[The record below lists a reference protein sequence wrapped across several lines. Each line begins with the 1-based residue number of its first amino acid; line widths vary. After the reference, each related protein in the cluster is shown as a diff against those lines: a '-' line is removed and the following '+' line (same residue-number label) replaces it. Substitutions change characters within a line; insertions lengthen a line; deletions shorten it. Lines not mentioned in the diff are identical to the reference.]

1 MIRFLPV
8 GGKVI
13 IIIGGDDNY
22 RSEDE
27 EDRVVISGWAQRK
40 MLSQFSDEFLDGSK
54 SFIFS
59 WNKKHRETHEE
70 ALLHYFDSSKKG
82 KKFEYQPKPR
92 QPESVQSAQAASER
106 TPSRRDHSTDE
117 QKGREV
123 IGSSNPSNTA
133 QKRHGFASSPSYS
146 AYKTSEHSDSDVKPG
161 EVSHL
166 RRSDHRRDDNFF
178 SHRSSTEQSLFTE
191 QQREGNIFSDSRN
204 ADQRRDSPSLRIL
217 GYVTSRINKAPVH
230 LEQRAFPT
238 ETEQRRHGFASRPSY
253 SADQTSEH
261 SDSDHSKDAKPG
273 EVSHLRRSDHRRDDN
288 FFSHRCSTDQSLF
301 TEQQREGNIFSD
313 SRNADQRRDSPSL
326 RILGYVTSRINK
338 APVHLEQRALPTK
351 TEG

>member
-27 EDRVVISGWAQRK
+27 EDRVVISGWAKRK

-59 WNKKHRETHEE
+59 WNKKHREIHEE

-92 QPESVQSAQAASER
+92 QPESFQSAQATSER

-117 QKGREV
+117 QKGREG
-123 IGSSNPSNTA
+123 IGNSDPYNTA
-133 QKRHGFASSPSYS
+133 QKRHGFASS
-146 AYKTSEHSDSDVKPG
+146 
-161 EVSHL
+161 
-166 RRSDHRRDDNFF
+166 
-178 SHRSSTEQSLFTE
+178 
-191 QQREGNIFSDSRN
+191 
-204 ADQRRDSPSLRIL
+204 
-217 GYVTSRINKAPVH
+217 
-230 LEQRAFPT
+230 
-238 ETEQRRHGFASRPSY
+238 PSY

-273 EVSHLRRSDHRRDDN
+273 EVSHLRRSYHRRYYN
-288 FFSHRCSTDQSLF
+288 LFSHRSSTEQSLF
-301 TEQQREGNIFSD
+301 TDPISNVQQRVGSISSD
-313 SRNADQRRDSPSL
+313 FRNADQRRDGASPSN
-326 RILGYVTSRINK
+326 LGYYTSRVNI
-338 APVHLEQRALPTK
+338 APVLHQQRALPTK